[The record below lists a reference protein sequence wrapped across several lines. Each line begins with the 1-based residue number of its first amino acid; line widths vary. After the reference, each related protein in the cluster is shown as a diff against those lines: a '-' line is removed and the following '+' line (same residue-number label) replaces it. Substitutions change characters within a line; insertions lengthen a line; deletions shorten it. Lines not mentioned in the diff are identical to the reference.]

1 MKKIMLV
8 CNAGVSTGMLAKKI
22 QEASQG
28 TMEVKAY
35 GEVEY
40 TDYLDGIDMLLVGPQ
55 IRHLLPSIKASVSCP
70 VQAIPPQYYG
80 MMNGKAVYEEIVKV
94 LGKE

>member
-22 QEASQG
+22 QEASHG

-35 GEVEY
+35 GEAEY
-40 TDYLDGIDMLLVGPQ
+40 TDYLEGVDMLLVGPQ
-55 IRHLLPSIKASVSCP
+55 IRHLLPSIKANVSCP
-70 VQAIPPQYYG
+70 VQAILPQYYG